1 METRFSPRPQ
11 VSHVVFDFDGTL
23 SWLRHGWPEMMAGL
37 FLGHLPACPANAL
50 SEFHALILEDI
61 LSLNGK
67 SSIYQM
73 ERCARRVLEHGGPRL
88 DPQKVLLEY
97 QAALGK
103 AIRDRIEKL
112 QRGQAAQDE
121 FAVHGARALLEKLR
135 SRGLVLIILSG
146 TLEPQVKQEAD
157 LLDLARFF
165 GAHIYGGTADLLQ
178 SSKQTVIERLLR
190 EEKIPGD
197 RLLAFGDGPVEIQ
210 VTKAVG
216 GLAVGV
222 ASDEDF
228 NGSGKMHPQKLQQ
241 LRQAGADVLIPD
253 YRDFR
258 QSVAVN
264 QWKYAIARP
273 VTIIALQSVR
283 ERTAVSF
290 ARLGVTVDSPQT
302 ATLR

>member
-1 METRFSPRPQ
+1 VETRFSPRPQ

-253 YRDFR
+253 YREPDML
-258 QSVAVN
+258 
-264 QWKYAIARP
+264 IEC
-273 VTIIALQSVR
+273 L
-283 ERTAVSF
+283 
-290 ARLGVTVDSPQT
+290 LG
-302 ATLR
+302 R